1 MNKKQQQLVDKRERL
16 VAQISAQ
23 RVTLAQNLEPWV
35 MPLTLVGQGMSLL
48 RCIRRNPALIA
59 GIVVLTVVIK
69 PQYFFKWLGRG
80 WVTWQVIDK
89 LRDR

>member
-69 PQYFFKWLGRG
+69 PQYILKWLGRG

>member
-23 RVTLAQNLEPWV
+23 RVTLAQNIRPWV
-35 MPLTLVGQGMSLL
+35 TPLTLVDQGLIAL
-48 RCIRRNPALIA
+48 RCIGRNPALIA
-59 GIVVLTVVIK
+59 GIVVLTVVVK
-69 PQYFFKWLGRG
+69 PQHFFKWLGRG
-80 WVTWQVIDK
+80 WATWQVIDK